1 MAFCVLHSKSA
12 HGILT
17 DGVRGCHQEANV
29 GMLLQEG
36 SSWQVVLR
44 ALHAVEAIV
53 QQGSTAACGEVAVH
67 FQVGL
72 LRPSVQHARWPLS
85 YSSPSVGCVPLL
97 RLHHVPSSVFPD
109 ETQPYGGDWLGP
121 IAQHIQ
127 AVTPC
132 SLHILGINIEKG
144 KLKLSELPGKG
155 FAVGETLRRI
165 ESRLPADGPRH
176 SQEGGQLPASLR
188 AAARC
193 RAADAAGR

>member
-1 MAFCVLHSKSA
+1 MLHSKSA

-17 DGVRGCHQEANV
+17 DGVHGCHQEANV

-44 ALHAVEAIV
+44 ALHALEAIV

-72 LRPSVQHARWPLS
+72 LQPSVQHACWPLS
-85 YSSPSVGCVPLL
+85 HSSPSVGCVPLL

-127 AVTPC
+127 AVMPMQ
-132 SLHILGINIEKG
+132 SAHFGYQHGEG
-144 KLKLSELPGKG
+144 K
-155 FAVGETLRRI
+155 T
-165 ESRLPADGPRH
+165 
-176 SQEGGQLPASLR
+176 
-188 AAARC
+188 
-193 RAADAAGR
+193 